1 MANVVVIIPALNE
14 EPTVAAVVKAARDSG
29 VVTRV
34 IVVDDGSTDRTSE
47 EAENAG
53 AEVIRLPENRGKGAA
68 MYAGVQAAPDADVVV
83 FLDADLVNLRPAQV
97 RALVEPVVSGRAD
110 ATLGVF
116 KGGRNSTDLAQAL
129 TPFLSGNRAL
139 RREALAAVE
148 SLEGAGWGAEVAITR
163 YLNKHRVRTE
173 LVTLSE
179 VTQRTK
185 EEKLGLT
192 KGLAARA
199 RMYWDIL
206 RTTAR

>member
-1 MANVVVIIPALNE
+1 MAKVTAIIPAFNE
-14 EPTVAAVVKAARDSG
+14 EATVAAVVDAARRSG
-29 VVTRV
+29 VVDKV
-34 IVVDDGSTDRTSE
+34 IVVDDGSTDRTAA
-47 EAENAG
+47 EAAAAG

-68 MYAGVQAAPDADVVV
+68 MHAGVEAAGDAEVVV
-83 FLDADLVNLRPAQV
+83 FLDADLINLRAEQV
-97 RALVEPVVSGRAD
+97 RALVEPVVSRRAD

-116 KGGRNSTDLAQAL
+116 KGGRNTTDLAQAI

-139 RREALAAVE
+139 RREALEEVD
-148 SLEGAGWGAEVAITR
+148 SLADSGWGAEVAITR
-163 YLNKHRVRTE
+163 YLNKHRMRTE

-199 RMYWDIL
+199 RMYWEII
-206 RTTAR
+206 RTTTR